1 MASRKKLPLLIKN
14 HAVRVVAVYLTVGLA
29 WIFLSD
35 YFLVR
40 HRHLE
45 ISIEVIKGSLFVIAV
60 GILLYL
66 LIERGTQRLQASEE
80 KFSILFYSNPIAI
93 ALVEM
98 DSMQIQDVN
107 DAFVSWSGISRKQ
120 LTGQNFGTLPIWSAP
135 QLIQYLVQAV
145 KSKGVI
151 MDVEVQL
158 SLAHQKDAYALYS
171 CSRVMIDNRWC
182 LLASLRD
189 ITDKKQTEVAMTRLT
204 TAMEQVAESIVITDS
219 NGQIQYAN
227 WAFERLSGLDRAKV
241 IHEPIQNC
249 FQMEQVGSSED
260 FWTGLLQRAQ
270 HWSGRITKTKGDG
283 APYQVEM
290 LLSPVLDSSGTL
302 RYFVIIERDITQQL
316 ELENQIR
323 QSQKIDMVGRLAGG
337 VAHDFNNLL
346 SVING
351 FCELSLMQV
360 PADSDTHKNLQEIHT
375 AGQKAATLTKQLLAF
390 SRKQAVDPKGQDLN
404 TIVSNMH
411 KMLRRLIG
419 ENIELATV
427 LNPDPCPV
435 FIDRNELE
443 QVIINLVV
451 NARDAMPEGG
461 NLIISTQRLPI
472 NSPARPTDLLLSRE
486 NLISLSI
493 KDNGTG
499 ISQEIRPHIFEPFFT
514 TKSSG
519 NGTGL
524 GLTIV
529 KDIVARYQGDIDYE
543 SSAETGTTFRIY
555 FPECLDLMVPPEAT
569 GPLMAR
575 GDETILLVEDDD
587 MVRRLTGKMLL
598 SAGYQVVEARDG
610 PEALQMARQFPSC
623 LGLMVTDMVMPMMS
637 GRQLTAK
644 IKELLPSLKI
654 LIISGYLE
662 GEQNALSELGSPLP
676 FLQKPFS
683 MTILLHKVREIL
695 DTPAS

>member
-1 MASRKKLPLLIKN
+1 MAPRNKLPLLIKN
-14 HAVRVVAVYLTVGLA
+14 YAVRVVAVYLAVGLA

-66 LIERGTQRLQASEE
+66 LIRRGTQRLQASEE
-80 KFSILFYSNPIAI
+80 KFSILFYSNPVAM
-93 ALVEM
+93 ALVEL
-98 DSMQIQDVN
+98 DSLQIQDVN
-107 DAFVSWSGISRKQ
+107 DAFVIWSGISRDQ
-120 LTGQNFGTLPIWSAP
+120 LAGQNFGTLPIWSAP
-135 QLIQYLVQAV
+135 QLIQLLVNAV
-145 KSKGVI
+145 KSKGVV

-158 SLAHQKDAYALYS
+158 SLAHQKDAYALFS
-171 CSRVMIDNRWC
+171 CSQVMIENRPC
-182 LLASLRD
+182 LLTSLRD
-189 ITDKKQTEVAMTRLT
+189 ITDKKQTEVTMIRLT

-227 WAFERLSGLDRAKV
+227 WAFEHLSGLDRAKV
-241 IHEPIQNC
+241 IHQPIRNC
-249 FQMEQVGSSED
+249 FQMEHADSSEQ
-260 FWTGLLQRAQ
+260 FWAGLLQRAH
-270 HWSGRITKTKGDG
+270 HWSGRITKTKGNG
-283 APYQVEM
+283 TPYQVEM
-290 LLSPVLDSSGTL
+290 LLSPVLDSNGTL
-302 RYFVIIERDITQQL
+302 RNFVIIERDITQQL

-351 FCELSLMQV
+351 FSELSLMQV

-375 AGQKAATLTKQLLAF
+375 AGQKAAALTKQLLAF

-419 ENIELATV
+419 ENIELTTF
-427 LNPDPCPV
+427 LHPDPCSV
-435 FIDRNELE
+435 FIDRNEME
-443 QVIINLVV
+443 QVIINLVI

-461 NLIISTQRLPI
+461 DLIISTQRLPMD
-472 NSPARPTDLLLSRE
+472 STARPAHLLLPRE

-493 KDNGTG
+493 KDTGTG
-499 ISQEIRPHIFEPFFT
+499 IGQEIRPHVFEPFFT

-529 KDIVARYQGDIDYE
+529 KEIVERYQGDIDYE
-543 SSAETGTTFRIY
+543 SSPGQGTTFRLY
-555 FPECLDLMVPPEAT
+555 FPECFDLVAPPEAV

-587 MVRRLTGKMLL
+587 MVRHLTGKMLL

-610 PEALQMARQFPSC
+610 VEALQMARQFPSHID
-623 LGLMVTDMVMPMMS
+623 LMVTDMVMPMMS
-637 GRQLTAK
+637 GRQLTEK

-695 DTPAS
+695 NTRAS